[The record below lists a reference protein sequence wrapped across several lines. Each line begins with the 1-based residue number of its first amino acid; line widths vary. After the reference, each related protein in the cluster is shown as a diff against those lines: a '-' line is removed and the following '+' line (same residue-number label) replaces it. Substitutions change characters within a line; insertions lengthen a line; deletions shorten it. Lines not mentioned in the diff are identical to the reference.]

1 MPVNLP
7 SWHYAAAWPQDESL
21 KTPAEITELGTEYL
35 LAAGPERELLKAF
48 HNYLLKYVDMIVRG
62 HLSERSEC
70 LYAAGLG

>member
-35 LAAGPERELLKAF
+35 LAAGPEREQLALQLLKAF

-62 HLSERSEC
+62 HLSERQE
-70 LYAAGLG
+70 